1 MNPILPTN
9 PSSPVTF
16 KRKATWEGIRLEHY
30 RLPAGELP
38 DLRSVVGTPRAEI
51 GFKILGGRRIIK
63 LISVAGAVVDSDR
76 VITAAINGTSITG
89 GAITLTASGSA
100 AGDVVS
106 VTPTALNLVNED
118 DKISFAS
125 DGAGSTSCPHHFFAV
140 VARA

>member
-1 MNPILPTN
+1 MALPTN
-9 PSSPVTF
+9 HPVSEW
-16 KRKATWEGIRLEHY
+16 RV
-30 RLPAGELP
+30 PAYLADSAAVTTAYTSAPFRG
-38 DLRSVVGTPRAEI
+38 
-51 GFKILGGRRIIK
+51 RIIK

-140 VARA
+140 IARA